1 MFKFILIFFLVNLTG
16 CQSSDLRLPD
26 LEGKSSVE
34 IEVIFNELGLDFQL
48 IERSFVVK
56 EVSNQFIE
64 YGLFL
69 KPGDV
74 VEANAFIPIIVSA
87 RLIDSSQYF
96 VPNAI
101 PYDGPL
107 LDKDFFEFPL
117 AITQGS
123 SIKGG
128 GGAFFVDLDFNG
140 CVDGD
145 TARFIVP
152 EEMVNYTNNVVART
166 RFLNFDSPETFRG
179 GEEEFGFTASRYA
192 CELLEGTSQIVLQTD
207 PGDNLFDRFGRLLAW
222 IWIENENQEFELLN
236 YWMVRQGLGEV
247 KYLFGAGETEV
258 TMYENL
264 TYTEWMFLAEEK
276 ARNESLGIFGELLD
290 FYWDYDLNQPI
301 PGARP

>member
-1 MFKFILIFFLVNLTG
+1 MVKIILFFTIIFLNG
-16 CQSSDLRLPD
+16 CQSSDLRLPE
-26 LEGKSSVE
+26 LEGKSSTE
-34 IEVIFNELGLDFQL
+34 IEVILTELGLDYQL

-56 EVSNQFIE
+56 DQSNQFIE

-69 KPGDV
+69 NAGDV
-74 VEANAFIPIIVSA
+74 VESGAFIPIIVSA
-87 RLIDSSQYF
+87 RLIDKTQYY
-96 VPNAI
+96 VPTNM

-107 LDKDFFEFPL
+107 LNESFFDFPL
-117 AITQGS
+117 AIRNGNNL
-123 SIKGG
+123 KGG
-128 GGAFFVDLDFNG
+128 GGAFFVDLDVNG

-152 EEMVNYTNNVVART
+152 EEMVTYTNNSVART

-179 GEEEFGFTASRYA
+179 GEEEFGFTASKYA
-192 CELLEGTSQIVLQTD
+192 CELLEGTSQILLQTD

-222 IWIENENQEFELLN
+222 IWIENEDQEFELLN

-247 KYLFGAGETEV
+247 RYLFGAGETEV
-258 TMYENL
+258 TVYEER

-276 ARNESLGIFGELLD
+276 ARNESLGIFGNMKD